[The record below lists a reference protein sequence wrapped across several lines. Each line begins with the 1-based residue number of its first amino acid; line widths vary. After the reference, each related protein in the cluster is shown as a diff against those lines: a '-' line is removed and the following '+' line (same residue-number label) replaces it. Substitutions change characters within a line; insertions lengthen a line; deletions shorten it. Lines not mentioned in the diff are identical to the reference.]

1 MFPRKKPRAWW
12 VGTLETVSASP
23 VPAWSVTSLGED
35 LCLALGTLLQPRVPA
50 EVVPVLPHGGSLQG
64 VVNTHRQ

>member
-1 MFPRKKPRAWW
+1 MGK
-12 VGTLETVSASP
+12 LETVPASP

-50 EVVPVLPHGGSLQG
+50 EVVPVLPQGGSLQS
-64 VVNTHRQ
+64 VINTQRQ